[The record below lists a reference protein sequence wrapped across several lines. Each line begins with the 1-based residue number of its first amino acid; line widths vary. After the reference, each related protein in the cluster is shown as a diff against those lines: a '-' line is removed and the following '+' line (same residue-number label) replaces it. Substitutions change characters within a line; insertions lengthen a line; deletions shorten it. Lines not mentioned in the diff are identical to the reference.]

1 MLDVL
6 RKWNIGIKV
15 ILGFVILTFIL
26 FYAGTFAKVGG
37 RDASRNM
44 AEVGNEPISNVEF
57 LNTLKLMENQQAQIY
72 GQKEVPEQM
81 KQLFRNETMN
91 VLIDRKLMYIEAKKA
106 GVKVTD
112 QEVISAINRNFS
124 RNGEF
129 VGMPEYKMIVE
140 NNLHMDVDSFEKLMA
155 EDLTVQKYNDLLT
168 SGILISDQELEDQYK
183 KNNLTAKIDFV
194 AFDTAGSAADVDVKP
209 EDVRAYYEAHK
220 QDFATGEQCK
230 VQYLWVSHD
239 SEKNR
244 VQVSEDQLKQYYDS
258 HPEQYSRG
266 EQVRVRHILLKT
278 DGKNNEEVKKK
289 AEGLVAQLRAGA
301 DFAAF
306 AKQYSEDTGSKDNGG
321 DLGFFERG
329 RMLPEF
335 EQAAFALQPNQISD
349 PVSTMYGYHIIQG
362 VDRKPASKIEFVLVK
377 DQISRQL
384 SLPKAIFNAQEQA
397 KSIYNDVKT
406 NHKTLADISKV
417 QLIDLRTTDYFSQNE
432 DLPGL
437 SPAFRERAFGL
448 KKGDVA
454 EPVQGFQ
461 DFAVIQL
468 MDTKPS
474 EIPPFE
480 KAQAKA
486 TEKYRQSKAE
496 EVAQQKAQAFYD
508 GVAAAGGL
516 QAAADK
522 AKLTVK
528 SSENFSKSGY
538 IPNVGTAP
546 EVSRAAFA
554 MQVGQVSKPVKS
566 ERGYLVFAL
575 KEKKDFNQ
583 ADFDKEK
590 SNLRNQLIQ
599 EKQND
604 FLSSYRSMLRKKYE
618 KQIWINENALNLKA

>member
-91 VLIDRKLMYIEAKKA
+91 VLIDRKLLYIEAKKA

-220 QDFATGEQCK
+220 QDFATGEQRK

-335 EQAAFALQPNQISD
+335 EQAAFALQPNQ
-349 PVSTMYGYHIIQG
+349 
-362 VDRKPASKIEFVLVK
+362 
-377 DQISRQL
+377 
-384 SLPKAIFNAQEQA
+384 
-397 KSIYNDVKT
+397 
-406 NHKTLADISKV
+406 
-417 QLIDLRTTDYFSQNE
+417 
-432 DLPGL
+432 
-437 SPAFRERAFGL
+437 
-448 KKGDVA
+448 
-454 EPVQGFQ
+454 
-461 DFAVIQL
+461 
-468 MDTKPS
+468 
-474 EIPPFE
+474 
-480 KAQAKA
+480 
-486 TEKYRQSKAE
+486 
-496 EVAQQKAQAFYD
+496 
-508 GVAAAGGL
+508 
-516 QAAADK
+516 
-522 AKLTVK
+522 
-528 SSENFSKSGY
+528 
-538 IPNVGTAP
+538 
-546 EVSRAAFA
+546 
-554 MQVGQVSKPVKS
+554 
-566 ERGYLVFAL
+566 
-575 KEKKDFNQ
+575 
-583 ADFDKEK
+583 
-590 SNLRNQLIQ
+590 
-599 EKQND
+599 
-604 FLSSYRSMLRKKYE
+604 
-618 KQIWINENALNLKA
+618 

>member
-6 RKWNIGIKV
+6 RQWNIGIKV

-44 AEVGNEPISNVEF
+44 AEIGSEPISNVEF
-57 LNTLKLMENQQAQIY
+57 LNTLKMMENQQAQIY

-81 KQLFRNETMN
+81 KQLFRNETIN

-106 GVKVTD
+106 GVRVTD
-112 QEVISAINRNFS
+112 KEVIDAINRNFS
-124 RNGEF
+124 RNGTF
-129 VGMPEYKMIVE
+129 VGMAEYKMIVE
-140 NNLHMDVDSFEKLMA
+140 NNLHMDIDSFEKLMA

-168 SGILISDQELEDQYK
+168 SGMLITDKELEDQYR

-194 AFDTAGSAADVDVKP
+194 AFDTAGSTAEVEAKP
-209 EDVRAYYEAHK
+209 EDVQAYYDAHK
-220 QDFATGEQCK
+220 QDFATGEQRK
-230 VQYLWVSHD
+230 VQYLWISHD

-244 VQVSEDQLKQYYDS
+244 VQVSEDQLKQYYES

-278 DGKNNEEVKKK
+278 DGKNNEEVKKR
-289 AEGLVAQLRAGA
+289 AEGMVAQLRAGA

-306 AKQYSEDTGSKDNGG
+306 AKQYSDDTGSKDSGG

-335 EQAAFALQPNQISD
+335 EQASFALQPNQISD
-349 PVSTMYGYHIIQG
+349 PVYTQYGYHIIQG
-362 VDRKPASKIEFVLVK
+362 VDRKPASKIDFVLVK
-377 DQISRQL
+377 DQIARQL

-397 KSIYNDVKT
+397 KSVYNEIKT
-406 NHKTLADISKV
+406 NHKTLSDISKV
-417 QLIDLRTTDYFSQNE
+417 QLVDLRSTDYFSQNE

-454 EPVQGFQ
+454 EPVQVFQ

-474 EIPPFE
+474 EIPQFE
-480 KAQAKA
+480 KVQAKA

-496 EVAQQKAQAFYD
+496 QLAQQKALAFYD
-508 GVAAAGGL
+508 TVAAAGGL
-516 QAAADK
+516 KAAADK
-522 AKLTVK
+522 EKLTLK
-528 SSENFSKSGY
+528 STENFNKAGY
-538 IPNVGTAP
+538 IPNIGNAP
-546 EVSRAAFA
+546 EVSQTAFA

-566 ERGYLVFAL
+566 ERGFVVFEL
-575 KEKKDFNQ
+575 KEKKDFSQ
-583 ADFDKEK
+583 ADFEKEK
-590 SNLRNQLIQ
+590 SNLRGQLIQ

-604 FLSSYRSMLRKKYE
+604 FLTSYRTMLRKKYE